1 MHSTRAYARSHPIK
15 TGFFVVLGVLALGTA
30 SALTLG
36 YGTPAPAE
44 AFVTVSPVT
53 VIGASTAAS
62 SVTSTAATVTAA
74 TVVNTVVSNVVAALT
89 VQANPLQNDSNNNN
103 TVSTPSVTDANGVTT
118 VQEVVAV
125 APQNEDS
132 SNTNPSTEPCCTET
146 TPAISLTPPTT
157 TLSNPFTLPCCTVPT
172 TSVTTP
178 SVPVVITP
186 TVVTITDICIN
197 IDGVQTSV
205 PTGMT
210 RDGSGNCNPPA
221 QPVVICTLTASAS
234 AITPGQSV
242 TLSWS
247 TQNATSFVLNQG
259 IGAVTPTSGGSRV
272 VQPTGDTTYVG
283 TAYGPGGPVTCQA
296 SVTVSTVVNPPSPIC
311 TLTASASSVTPGSPV
326 TLSWTTTNVSSA
338 SIDNG
343 VGAATPV
350 FSGNRSVV
358 VNANTTYTLTGI
370 GTNGQTVTCSA
381 PVTVSP
387 VVNPPGPICTLTASA
402 PSVAPGSSITLSW
415 TTNNVSSASIDNGVG
430 AATPVA
436 SGNRSVVVNANT
448 TYTLTGIGTNGQTV
462 TCSAPVVVTPP
473 PPTPICTLSASA
485 GTVAPGTSV
494 DLVYTT
500 TNVSNASIDNGVG
513 NLSPVS
519 GGTRSVI
526 VNADTTYTLTGTGT
540 NGQPVT
546 CAAPVR
552 VSTGGGGSPIC
563 TLTASPTS
571 IKLGDSATITWGGNR
586 IVSVSID
593 NGIGPVSG
601 VSGSTTVTPTAK
613 GTYTY
618 IGSFLATN
626 GSTLTCQATIEVTG
640 GGGGCTSNCGGGG
653 SSKPRVVLSSLKT
666 PGDQPLS
673 FVYLSQ
679 IPYTGLDL
687 GPLGTALYWMMLIL
701 WSLAAAYLVLFNGL
715 PLAYRKV
722 GSFGA
727 NVKDVLKQPVAV
739 SSHTVTTHAAP
750 AAHAPA
756 HHAAPSHTA
765 SHGNTHEHA
774 APAEAPKGYQ
784 AYQAQEG
791 FRSFATEGA
800 LSIDDIV
807 KGLAREAEAR
817 PTATAHDIRPDFMV
831 ETSTTAQGESSHH
844 VYVEVPS
851 QAHTVVEASAPMP
864 APEREAA
871 PVNED
876 VRTFIAALLSG
887 DRETVFGTIRGITR
901 TGGDSEA
908 FLTHAVCALD
918 DAYRSRVDGSVC
930 HPDIAAVTADCH
942 PSFLERVV
950 SALTTAV
957 DGSYSTGVTGV
968 KLALTRALAVVNG

>member
-1 MHSTRAYARSHPIK
+1 MSTTHTPRSYTKAHPIK
-15 TGFFVVLGVLALGTA
+15 TGLFVVLGVIALGTT
-30 SALTLG
+30 SAFVLG
-36 YGTPAPAE
+36 YGAPQPAE
-44 AFVTVSPVT
+44 AFTPVSSVTVV
-53 VIGASTAAS
+53 GAATAAS
-62 SVTSTAATVTAA
+62 SVTSTASTVAATTAA
-74 TVVNTVVSNVVAALT
+74 MVSSVVSNVIQSVT
-89 VQANPLQNDSNNNN
+89 VQANPQQNDSGTSN
-103 TVSTPSVTDANGVTT
+103 TPSVTDVNGVTT
-118 VQEVVAV
+118 VSEAV
-125 APQNEDS
+125 GVGQLNSGDS
-132 SNTNPSTEPCCTET
+132 NDNPSTEPCCTEA
-146 TPAISLTPPTT
+146 TPAISVSTPAATD
-157 TLSNPFTLPCCTVPT
+157 NPFTLPCCTVPT

-186 TVVTITDICIN
+186 TVVPIVDICIN
-197 IDGVQTSV
+197 IDGVQTTV
-205 PTGMT
+205 PGGMT
-210 RDGSGNCNPPA
+210 VDGSGNCNPPSTN
-221 QPVVICTLTASAS
+221 VICTLVASAS

-242 TLSWS
+242 TLTW
-247 TQNATSFVLNQG
+247 TTRNATSFVLNQG
-259 IGAVTPTSGGSRV
+259 IGTVVPTSGGSV
-272 VQPTGDTTYVG
+272 VVNPTVNTTYTG
-283 TAYGPGGPVTCQA
+283 TAYGPGGPVNCSA
-296 SVTVSTVVNPPSPIC
+296 PVTVTTVSNAPIC
-311 TLTASASSVTPGSPV
+311 TLTASASSVAPGSTV
-326 TLSWTTTNVSSA
+326 TLSWTTRNVTSA
-338 SIDNG
+338 TIDNG
-343 VGAATPV
+343 VGPATPV
-350 FSGNRSVV
+350 AAGTRSVV
-358 VNANTTYTLTGI
+358 VNANTTYTLTGT

-381 PVTVSP
+381 PVTV
-387 VVNPPGPICTLTASA
+387 
-402 PSVAPGSSITLSW
+402 
-415 TTNNVSSASIDNGVG
+415 
-430 AATPVA
+430 
-436 SGNRSVVVNANT
+436 
-448 TYTLTGIGTNGQTV
+448 
-462 TCSAPVVVTPP
+462 TPP
-473 PPTPICTLSASA
+473 PPTPICVLSASA

-494 DLVYTT
+494 DLVYST
-500 TNVSNASIDNGVG
+500 TNVSSASIDNGVG
-513 NLSPVS
+513 NLNPVT
-519 GGTRSVI
+519 GGTKTVV

-563 TLTASPTS
+563 TLTASP
-571 IKLGDSATITWGGNR
+571 IKINLGDSATITWGGNR

-593 NGIGPVSG
+593 NGIGAVSG

-613 GTYTY
+613 GVYTY

-626 GSTLTCQATIEVTG
+626 GSTLTCQATIEVVG

-666 PGDQPLS
+666 PGDQPLA

-687 GPLGTALYWMMLIL
+687 GPWGTALYWIMLIL

-722 GSFGA
+722 GSFGS
-727 NVKDVLKQPVAV
+727 NVKEVLKQPAAA
-739 SSHTVTTHAAP
+739 STHTVTTHHTP
-750 AAHAPA
+750 AASHAPA

-774 APAEAPKGYQ
+774 TPAEAPKGYQ

-791 FRSFATEGA
+791 FRSFASGGA

-817 PTATAHDIRPDFMV
+817 PTATAHDIRPNFLV
-831 ETSTTAQGESSHH
+831 ETSTEHGEPSHH
-844 VYVEVPS
+844 VYVAMDAPA
-851 QAHTVVEASAPMP
+851 QAQVQTETVEEAPVVVAAAP
-864 APEREAA
+864 APVAT

-950 SALTTAV
+950 TALTTAV

>member
-1 MHSTRAYARSHPIK
+1 MTTSHTPRSYTKAHPFK
-15 TGFFVVLGVLALGTA
+15 TGLFVVLGVIAFGTT
-30 SALTLG
+30 SAFALG
-36 YGTPAPAE
+36 YGTPQPAE
-44 AFVTVSPVT
+44 AFTPVSSVTVV
-53 VIGASTAAS
+53 GAATAAS
-62 SVTSTAATVTAA
+62 SVTSTAASVAA
-74 TVVNTVVSNVVAALT
+74 TMAAVNSVVSTVVQSVT
-89 VQANPLQNDSNNNN
+89 VQGNRNDNDSGN
-103 TVSTPSVTDANGVTT
+103 TNTPSVTDVNGVTT
-118 VQEVVAV
+118 VSEVIGIG
-125 APQNEDS
+125 QLNSGDS
-132 SNTNPSTEPCCTET
+132 NDNPSTEPCCTEA
-146 TPAISLTPPTT
+146 TPAISVSTPAATD
-157 TLSNPFTLPCCTVPT
+157 NPFTLPCCTVPT

-178 SVPVVITP
+178 SVPVVIVP
-186 TVVTITDICIN
+186 TVVITDICIN

-205 PTGMT
+205 PGGMT
-210 RDGSGNCNPPA
+210 RDGAGNCNPTN
-221 QPVVICTLTASAS
+221 PVVICTLVASTS
-234 AITPGQSV
+234 TITPGQNV
-242 TLSWS
+242 TLTWT
-247 TQNATSFVLNQG
+247 TQNATSFELNQG
-259 IGAVTPTSGGSRV
+259 IGAVTPTSGGTKV
-272 VQPTGDTTYVG
+272 VNPTVNTTYTG
-283 TAYGPGGPVTCQA
+283 TAYGPGGPVTCSA
-296 SVTVSTVVNPPSPIC
+296 PVTVTTVSNAPIC
-311 TLTASASSVTPGSPV
+311 TLTASASSVAPGSTV
-326 TLSWTTTNVSSA
+326 TLSWTTRNVTSA
-338 SIDNG
+338 TIDNG
-343 VGAATPV
+343 VGPATPV
-350 FSGNRSVV
+350 AAGTRSVV
-358 VNANTTYTLTGI
+358 VNANTTYTLTGT

-381 PVTVSP
+381 PVTV
-387 VVNPPGPICTLTASA
+387 
-402 PSVAPGSSITLSW
+402 
-415 TTNNVSSASIDNGVG
+415 
-430 AATPVA
+430 
-436 SGNRSVVVNANT
+436 
-448 TYTLTGIGTNGQTV
+448 
-462 TCSAPVVVTPP
+462 TPP
-473 PPTPICTLSASA
+473 PPTPICVLSASA

-494 DLVYTT
+494 DLVYST
-500 TNVSNASIDNGVG
+500 TNVSSASIDNGVG
-513 NLSPVS
+513 NLVPVT
-519 GGTRSVI
+519 GGTKTVV

-563 TLTASPTS
+563 TLTASP
-571 IKLGDSATITWGGNR
+571 IKINLGDSATITWGGNR

-593 NGIGPVSG
+593 NGIGAVSG

-613 GTYTY
+613 GVYTY

-626 GSTLTCQATIEVTG
+626 GSTLTCQATIEVVG

-666 PGDQPLS
+666 PGDQPLA

-687 GPLGTALYWMMLIL
+687 GPWGTALYWIMLIL

-722 GSFGA
+722 GSFGS
-727 NVKDVLKQPVAV
+727 NVKEVLKQPVAA
-739 SSHTVTTHAAP
+739 STHTVTTHSAP
-750 AAHAPA
+750 ASHAPAHAPA
-756 HHAAPSHTA
+756 SHAP

-774 APAEAPKGYQ
+774 THVEAPKGYQ

-807 KGLAREAEAR
+807 KGLAREAQAR
-817 PTATAHDIRPDFMV
+817 PTATAHDLRPDFMV
-831 ETSTTAQGESSHH
+831 ETSTDTHGEPSHH
-844 VYVEVPS
+844 VYMEVPA
-851 QAHTVVEASAPMP
+851 QAEPVQEAP
-864 APEREAA
+864 APAPVPAPAAVAA

-930 HPDIAAVTADCH
+930 HPDIMAVTADCH

-950 SALTTAV
+950 TALTTAV